1 MRCGMT
7 SRRVSWRPSSRETPL
22 VILSGEEV
30 LRTARAGARES
41 VSPPRAGIWSGAAGW
56 IGPTGTGR
64 LGSPVNIREA
74 LRHGSRVLS
83 TEGGSDEANLDAELL
98 LAHALNTDRTHLY
111 QRLRAELR
119 HDLEATFNALLRRRL
134 SHEPTAY
141 ILGWKEFY
149 GLELEVTPAAI
160 IPRPETET
168 LVEFV
173 LDFAAARQAGRG
185 LRVVDVG
192 VGCGAIGV
200 ALAKHLPQAEII
212 ATDVSPEALALA
224 LRNAER
230 HGVAGRISF
239 LEGDL
244 LAPLHDTAHP
254 EPKPGVSRDS
264 SRRVDVIAANL
275 PYVRTCDFEAA
286 PPEIRD
292 HEPRASL
299 DGGSDGLRIIERF
312 LQQAPDHL
320 QPRGAVFAEIG
331 HQQEKP
337 ASSIAATAFPQAYV
351 EVAPDLAGI
360 PRVLIIRL

>member
-1 MRCGMT
+1 M
-7 SRRVSWRPSSRETPL
+7 
-22 VILSGEEV
+22 
-30 LRTARAGARES
+30 
-41 VSPPRAGIWSGAAGW
+41 
-56 IGPTGTGR
+56 
-64 LGSPVNIREA
+64 NIREA

-83 TEGGSDEANLDAELL
+83 TEGGSDEANLEVELL

-111 QRLRAELR
+111 QRLRAELC

-141 ILGWKEFY
+141 ILGRKEFY

-173 LDFAAARQAGRG
+173 LDVAAARRAGRG

-192 VGCGAIGV
+192 AGCGAIGV
-200 ALAKHLPQAEII
+200 ALAKHLPRAEII
-212 ATDVSPEALALA
+212 ATDLSPEAVALA

-230 HGVAGRISF
+230 HQVAERISF

-244 LAPLHDTAHP
+244 LAPLDDTAHP

-275 PYVRTCDFEAA
+275 PYVRTGDLEAV

-292 HEPRASL
+292 HEPRLGL
-299 DGGSDGLRIIERF
+299 DGGPDGLRLIER
-312 LQQAPDHL
+312 LLAQAPSRL
-320 QPRGAVFAEIG
+320 KPGGALFAEIG
-331 HQQEKP
+331 EGQGEAARRLAM
-337 ASSIAATAFPQAYV
+337 ASFPQARV
-351 EVAPDLAGI
+351 EVKQDLSGLD
-360 PRVLIIRL
+360 RVLVVRT

>member
-1 MRCGMT
+1 M
-7 SRRVSWRPSSRETPL
+7 
-22 VILSGEEV
+22 
-30 LRTARAGARES
+30 
-41 VSPPRAGIWSGAAGW
+41 
-56 IGPTGTGR
+56 
-64 LGSPVNIREA
+64 NIREA

-83 TEGGSDEANLDAELL
+83 TEGGSDEANLDAEIL

-111 QRLRAELR
+111 QRLRAELC

-141 ILGWKEFY
+141 ILGRKEFY

-200 ALAKHLPQAEII
+200 ALAKHLPRAEII
-212 ATDVSPEALALA
+212 GTDVSPEALALA

-230 HGVAGRISF
+230 HQVAERISF
-239 LEGDL
+239 VEGDL
-244 LAPLHDTAHP
+244 LAPLHNTAHP

-292 HEPRASL
+292 HEPRTGL
-299 DGGSDGLRIIERF
+299 DGGPDGLRIIER
-312 LQQAPDHL
+312 LLVQAPSRL
-320 QPRGAVFAEIG
+320 KPGGALFGEIG
-331 HQQEKP
+331 EGQGE
-337 ASSIAATAFPQAYV
+337 AARALAAEVFPQARV
-351 EVAPDLAGI
+351 EVKQDLSGLD
-360 PRVLIIRL
+360 RVLVVRA